1 MNKPTID
8 TIAELDERDSEIY
21 DYMVVHGKAKTRA
34 LAELVGITVPSIRY
48 RIFQLMARGIVGQ
61 EKSRNRQVWWFLQEN
76 EKARFDGTRETSRID
91 TGVTNVSNKG
101 YRTENI

>member
-1 MNKPTID
+1 MKLEHYPAWLREEIAPTNP
-8 TIAELDERDSEIY
+8 T
-21 DYMVVHGKAKTRA
+21 K
-34 LAELVGITVPSIRY
+34 SI
-48 RIFQLMARGIVGQ
+48 LCDM
-61 EKSRNRQVWWFLQEN
+61 QEN